1 MPIQVVIADDEV
13 LARQKILQL
22 LRDEPDIQVV
32 GEGANAAEV
41 IDLVQLTQPDVL
53 LLDIRMPG
61 MDGFDVI
68 SALSCSSPVAL
79 PSIIFTTAHDQYA
92 LKAFEVHAADYL
104 LKPFTRERL
113 MIALRHAREQR
124 DRMRANGTVRST
136 QKKEY
141 TNRLV
146 FRSKGRIIFLPI
158 AEIRWI
164 GAEEN
169 YVRICAGKEN
179 HMLRN
184 TMANFESKLD
194 PEVFLRIHRSAIV
207 NLQHVKE
214 FRSDGNEGECFV
226 TMSDGHKLPV
236 SRGYRS
242 RITSL
247 IARNRC
253 KTIASPAMRFM
264 LARPSIWMTHSPS
277 LP

>member
-1 MPIQVVIADDEV
+1 MPLRVVIADDEV
-13 LARQKILQL
+13 LARQKLLQL
-22 LRDEPDIQVV
+22 LRNEPDVEVV
-32 GEGANAAEV
+32 GEGANALET

-53 LLDIRMPG
+53 LLDVRMPG

-68 SALSCSSPVAL
+68 SALSSSSLLGP

-92 LKAFEVHAADYL
+92 LKAFEVHAVDYL

-113 MIALRHAREQR
+113 QIALQHAREQR
-124 DRMRANGTVRST
+124 EHAQRPATGAKST
-136 QKKEY
+136 HKKEY

-146 FRSKGRIIFLPI
+146 FRSKGRILFLPI
-158 AEIRWI
+158 ADIRWI

-169 YVRICAGKEN
+169 YVRICAGKES

-184 TMANFESKLD
+184 TMANFETKLD
-194 PEVFLRIHRSAIV
+194 PEVFLRVHRSAIV

-214 FRSDGNEGECFV
+214 FRTDGSDGECFV
-226 TMSDGHKLPV
+226 MMSDGQKLPV

-247 IARNRC
+247 IAR
-253 KTIASPAMRFM
+253 
-264 LARPSIWMTHSPS
+264 
-277 LP
+277 